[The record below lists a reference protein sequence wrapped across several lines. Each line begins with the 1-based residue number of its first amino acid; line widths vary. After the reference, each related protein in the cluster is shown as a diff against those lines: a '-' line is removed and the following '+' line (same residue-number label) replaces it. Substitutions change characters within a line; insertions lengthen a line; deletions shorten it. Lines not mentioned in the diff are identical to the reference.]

1 LLIRGIDGRET
12 PRRAAL
18 RELRRNL
25 RTPLWAS
32 SIRKRSSSSIAVSPK
47 CHDKRVGRRHGEEA
61 LGVARRLS
69 HQSKSLVEIG
79 IVWNPDRLAGG

>member
-1 LLIRGIDGRET
+1 MAHLTASAGAMPWTALAYMSQGNGERE
-12 PRRAAL
+12 
-18 RELRRNL
+18 
-25 RTPLWAS
+25 
-32 SIRKRSSSSIAVSPK
+32 
-47 CHDKRVGRRHGEEA
+47 RHGEEA

>member
-1 LLIRGIDGRET
+1 VGVLHPETKLKLDRGL
-12 PRRAAL
+12 A
-18 RELRRNL
+18 
-25 RTPLWAS
+25 
-32 SIRKRSSSSIAVSPK
+32 K